1 MPIPQMNPGAC
12 LTVDKFQ
19 VQFKI
24 IVGDRIS
31 QKYLDIL
38 EY

>member
-12 LTVDKFQ
+12 LTVEKFQ
-19 VQFKI
+19 VEFKI

-31 QKYLDIL
+31 QNYLDSL
-38 EY
+38 ES